1 MSDKEFHI
9 NKNYQY
15 LFKQH
20 SSRLNN
26 SNKYKKKT
34 ILINIDNYDVGEEND
49 LIYDSKIY
57 ISKYYKNI
65 YNYIDI
71 LHINLDSLRNKIYNK
86 SELDSID
93 RLLLIFVEQDKRNL
107 IGIVEREV
115 INIMDYMARLDF
127 KEGDPVTYNYLEA
140 EKVRKEMWEEKVEKW
155 NKKMKQDKK
164 NLEQN
169 KQELEQN
176 KQELEQN
183 KQELEQNKQELEEE
197 KISLAKALK
206 AEGYPTNKILKITKL
221 SKNIIMM
228 L

>member
-15 LFKQH
+15 LFRQH

-34 ILINIDNYDVGEEND
+34 IYIDNYDVGEEND

-86 SELDSID
+86 GVLDSID

-107 IGIVEREV
+107 IGLVEREV

-140 EKVRKEMWEEKVEKW
+140 EKVRKEMWEEKVETW
-155 NKKMKQDKK
+155 EEKMKQDKK
-164 NLEQN
+164 N
-169 KQELEQN
+169 LEQN

>member
-127 KEGDPVTYNYLEA
+127 KEGDPVTYKYLEA
-140 EKVRKEMWEEKVEKW
+140 EKVRKEMWEEKVETW

-164 NLEQN
+164 N
-169 KQELEQN
+169 LEQN